1 MREYANR
8 PGSTERRLIEQLVE
22 TLRTLPDV
30 HPDPP
35 RWESVVPGTHRRC
48 GAAIDLVVAGK
59 PLTLTIDAKKAVYPR
74 DVHQILG
81 QLRQFSRG
89 GPAQLDADEP
99 VSMLVAE
106 AISPG
111 AKDLLRNERAGYY
124 DSGGSLFVPAHG
136 AYLYIDKPPPKI
148 LAKSVR
154 SLFSGRRAQVLQ
166 ALLIRPRGW
175 FGGKELAEA
184 AHVSQATTSEVL
196 SQLERFD
203 WVISRGQGP
212 SKERHLKEPAALLDA
227 WAMQLAV
234 LRPPSMRRFY
244 VPSLKKDHLLE
255 PIDQA
260 FRTHN
265 VEYAIS
271 YEAAAQCYAPFLS
284 VVSQVRCRLF
294 PGPSADSALSDLG
307 ARVVNEG
314 ANLAIIDAKSPSEL
328 LFRERVNGAWLAN
341 PIQVYL
347 DLLCMEGR
355 AKEMAEH
362 LRKEKIGF

>member
-1 MREYANR
+1 MSIDSA
-8 PGSTERRLIEQLVE
+8 PTERKLIEQLVD
-22 TLRTLPDV
+22 TLSTLPDV
-30 HPDPP
+30 HPEPP
-35 RWESVVPGTHRRC
+35 RWESIVPGTHRRC
-48 GAAIDLVVAGK
+48 DAAVNVVVAGK
-59 PLTLTIDAKKAVYPR
+59 PLTLVIDAKKTVYPR
-74 DVHQILG
+74 DVHQILW
-81 QLRQFSRG
+81 QLRQFSRSG
-89 GPAQLDADEP
+89 TTKLDGDEP
-99 VSMLVAE
+99 VSILVAE

-136 AYLYIDKPPPKI
+136 AYLYIDKPPPKT

-166 ALLIRPRGW
+166 ALLVRPRDW
-175 FGGKELAEA
+175 FGGKELAEE
-184 AHVSQATTSEVL
+184 AHVSQATASEVL
-196 SQLERFD
+196 SELERFD

-212 SKERHLKEPAALLDA
+212 SKERHVKEPATLLDT
-227 WAMQLAV
+227 WVKQLAA

-244 VPSLKKDHLLE
+244 VPSMKTDKLLE

-260 FRTHN
+260 FGTHN

-284 VVSQVRCRLF
+284 TVSQVRCRLI
-294 PGPSADSALSDLG
+294 PGPATDSALSDLG

-314 ANLAIIDAKSPSEL
+314 ANLAIIETQSPGEL
-328 LFRERVNGAWLAN
+328 LFREHLSGAWLAS

-347 DLLCMEGR
+347 DLLRGEGR
-355 AKEMAEH
+355 AKEMAAH
-362 LRKEKIGF
+362 LRKQRIGF

>member
-1 MREYANR
+1 MSIDSAAN
-8 PGSTERRLIEQLVE
+8 ERKLIEQLVE

-35 RWESVVPGTHRRC
+35 RWESIVPGTHRRC
-48 GAAIDLVVAGK
+48 DAAVDLVVAGT
-59 PLTLTIDAKKAVYPR
+59 PFTLVIDAKKTVYPR
-74 DVHQILG
+74 DVHQILW
-81 QLRQFSRG
+81 QLRQFSRSG
-89 GPAQLDADEP
+89 TTKSDGDEP

-136 AYLYIDKPPPKI
+136 AYLYIDKPPPKT

-166 ALLIRPRGW
+166 ALLVRPRDW
-175 FGGKELAEA
+175 FGGKQLAEE
-184 AHVSQATTSEVL
+184 AHVSQATASEVL
-196 SQLERFD
+196 SELERFD
-203 WVISRGQGP
+203 WVISRGHGP
-212 SKERHLKEPAALLDA
+212 SKERHVKEPAALLDT
-227 WAMQLAV
+227 WAKQLTA
-234 LRPPSMRRFY
+234 LRPPSVRRFY
-244 VPSLKKDHLLE
+244 VPSMKTDKLLE

-260 FRTHN
+260 FGTHN

-284 VVSQVRCRLF
+284 TVSQVRCRLI
-294 PGPSADSALSDLG
+294 PGPTADSALSDLG

-314 ANLAIIDAKSPSEL
+314 ANLAIIEAKSSGEL
-328 LFRERVNGAWLAN
+328 LFRERVNSAWLAN

-347 DLLCMEGR
+347 DLLRSEGR

-362 LRKEKIGF
+362 LRKERIGF